1 VEVAR
6 IITSPMK
13 LSMEVSLFQLSKV
26 FKNLEWKP
34 IIDVWI
40 AKFKVGI

>member
-1 VEVAR
+1 M
-6 IITSPMK
+6 ITSPMK
-13 LSMEVSLFQLSKV
+13 LSMKVSLFRLSKV

-40 AKFKVGI
+40 EKFKVSI